1 VIRNC
6 SARLSIC
13 GNQQVKS
20 KDRTVATNRKARHDY
35 FIDETYEAGIV
46 LTGTE
51 IKSVRAGRVNL
62 RDSYAQVKKGE
73 LWLMDTHIAP
83 YEQAGRGSHE
93 PKRPRK
99 LLMHR
104 REINRL
110 QGKVQE
116 KGYTIIPLRLYFRNG
131 KWVKVEIALARGKKL
146 YDKRRAIRERDA
158 QRETERAL
166 ADRRRGL

>member
-1 VIRNC
+1 M
-6 SARLSIC
+6 
-13 GNQQVKS
+13 
-20 KDRTVATNRKARHDY
+20 KDRTVVTNRKAHHDY

-62 RDSYAQVKKGE
+62 RDSYVQVKDGE
-73 LWLMDTHIAP
+73 LWLVDTHIAP
-83 YEQAGRGSHE
+83 YKEAGYSSHE

-116 KGYTIIPLRLYFRNG
+116 KGYTVVPLRLYLKDN
-131 KWVKVEIALARGKKL
+131 KWAKVEIALARGKKL
-146 YDKRRAIRERDA
+146 YDKRQAIRKRDI
-158 QRETERAL
+158 QREVEREL
-166 ADRRRGL
+166 AARR

>member
-1 VIRNC
+1 M
-6 SARLSIC
+6 A
-13 GNQQVKS
+13 
-20 KDRTVATNRKARHDY
+20 DRTVVTNRKARHDY

-62 RDSYAQVKKGE
+62 RDSYVQVKDGE
-73 LWLMDTHIAP
+73 LWLVDTHIGP
-83 YEQAGRGSHE
+83 YKEAGRGGHE

-116 KGYTIIPLRLYFRNG
+116 KGYTIVPLRLYLKDN
-131 KWVKVEIALARGKKL
+131 KWAKVEIALARGKKL
-146 YDKRRAIRERDA
+146 YDKREAIRKRDI
-158 QRETERAL
+158 QREVEREL
-166 ADRRRGL
+166 AKR

>member
-1 VIRNC
+1 M
-6 SARLSIC
+6 
-13 GNQQVKS
+13 
-20 KDRTVATNRKARHDY
+20 KDRTVVTNRKARHDY

-62 RDSYAQVKKGE
+62 RDSYVQVKDGE
-73 LWLMDTHIAP
+73 LWLVDTHIAP
-83 YEQAGRGSHE
+83 YKEAGRSSHE

-104 REINRL
+104 HEINRL

-116 KGYTIIPLRLYFRNG
+116 KGYTIVPLRLYLKDN
-131 KWVKVEIALARGKKL
+131 KWAKVEIALARGKKL
-146 YDKRRAIRERDA
+146 YDKRQAIRKRDI
-158 QRETERAL
+158 QREVEREL
-166 ADRRRGL
+166 AARR

>member
-1 VIRNC
+1 M
-6 SARLSIC
+6 
-13 GNQQVKS
+13 KS

-35 FIDETYEAGIV
+35 FIDETYETGIV

-62 RDSYAQVKKGE
+62 RDSYAQVKNGE
-73 LWLMDTHIAP
+73 LWLIDTHIAP
-83 YEQAGRGSHE
+83 YKQAGRSSHE

-104 REINRL
+104 HEINRL

-116 KGYTIIPLRLYFRNG
+116 KGYTIIPLRLYFRND
-131 KWVKVEIALARGKKL
+131 KWVKVEIALARGKRL

-166 ADRRRGL
+166 ADRRKRL

>member
-1 VIRNC
+1 MADKTIV
-6 SARLSIC
+6 
-13 GNQQVKS
+13 
-20 KDRTVATNRKARHDY
+20 TNRKARHDY

-62 RDSYAQVKKGE
+62 RDSYVQVKDGE
-73 LWLMDTHIAP
+73 LWLVDTHIGP
-83 YEQAGRGSHE
+83 YKEAGRGGHE

-116 KGYTIIPLRLYFRNG
+116 KGYTIVPLRLYFKDN
-131 KWVKVEIALARGKKL
+131 KLAKVEISLARGKKL
-146 YDKRRAIRERDA
+146 YDKREAIRKRDI
-158 QRETERAL
+158 QREVEREL
-166 ADRRRGL
+166 AKR